1 MATLSE
7 EPDAGW
13 EGGFVFALREV
24 FDHDGNVA
32 AWLMLPVRKKAW
44 LKTAWLGHREQRSH
58 CGHFSIP

>member
-32 AWLMLPVRKKAW
+32 AWLMFGTVTGEEKGLA
-44 LKTAWLGHREQRSH
+44 
-58 CGHFSIP
+58 